1 MTVPVRTARPHDIDD
16 LIRLEHDCFE
26 SPNPR
31 LLIRLCGSSD
41 GLLVYETDGD
51 DDVVGYILA
60 VPVGRRDA
68 RVLSFCVDES
78 NRREGYG
85 RTLMLEAV
93 RRLRDKG
100 FERLSLE
107 VRVSNSP
114 AIELYESFG
123 FVRTGRQDGYYEDGE
138 DAYVMEKSL

>member
-1 MTVPVRTARPHDIDD
+1 MPVRTARPHDIDA
-16 LIRLEHDCFE
+16 LISLENSCFE
-26 SPNPR
+26 SPNTR

-51 DDVVGYILA
+51 VVGYILA
-60 VPVGRRDA
+60 VPIGRRDA
-68 RVLSFCVDES
+68 RVLSFCVDDEY
-78 NRREGYG
+78 RREGYG
-85 RTLMLEAV
+85 RSLMLEAV
-93 RRLRDKG
+93 RRLHDKE

-114 AIELYESFG
+114 AIRLYEDFG
-123 FVRTGRQDGYYEDGE
+123 FVRTGTEEDYYEDGE

>member
-1 MTVPVRTARPHDIDD
+1 MTVAVRTARPHDIDA
-16 LIRLEHDCFE
+16 LISLENSCFE
-26 SPNPR
+26 SPNTR

-51 DDVVGYILA
+51 VVGYILA
-60 VPVGRRDA
+60 VPIGRRDA
-68 RVLSFCVDES
+68 RVLSFCVDDEY
-78 NRREGYG
+78 RREGYG
-85 RTLMLEAV
+85 RSLMLEAV
-93 RRLRDKG
+93 RRLRDKE

-114 AIELYESFG
+114 AIRLYEDFG
-123 FVRTGRQDGYYEDGE
+123 FVRTGTEEDYYDDGE